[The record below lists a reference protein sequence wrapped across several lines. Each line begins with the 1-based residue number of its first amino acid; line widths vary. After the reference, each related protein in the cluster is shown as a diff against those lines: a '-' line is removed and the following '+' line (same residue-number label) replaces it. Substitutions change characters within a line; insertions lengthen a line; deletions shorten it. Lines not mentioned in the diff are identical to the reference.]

1 MDDGASVGGGSS
13 VVAWDGADSAGRG
26 EGLRSGRRSVA
37 GPVSGGALGLLGS
50 VVWHEVLQWRLAW
63 DHQAGRSRCHQGS
76 HQVPAVAGPVQMGLE
91 LL

>member
-1 MDDGASVGGGSS
+1 M
-13 VVAWDGADSAGRG
+13 
-26 EGLRSGRRSVA
+26 A

-50 VVWHEVLQWRLAW
+50 VVWLEVLQWRLAW

-76 HQVPAVAGPVQMGLE
+76 HQVPAVQMGLQ